1 MRGLV
6 MVLMTIDHASAAFN
20 AGRFTAD
27 AARRWTGGLELP
39 AAQFLT
45 RWVTHLCAPTFL
57 FLAGAALALSTQRRL
72 EAGES
77 PRSVDGFHLRR
88 GLFIVLLDPLWMSW
102 ALKEPGYVILQVLYV
117 LGMGMMCMVP
127 LRRLGARTLLGLGLV
142 LPAANEAFIRWLGA
156 ETSPSVLEALLV
168 NLGVFA
174 GGRVVIGYPLLPW
187 LGMMCL
193 GWAFG
198 RRLLESRTGVTR
210 LLVGAGVAMLGVFV
224 LVRGLN
230 GYGNMG
236 LYREG
241 GSLLKWLH
249 VSKYP
254 PSLSFAALELGLMAL
269 LLAGFW
275 WVEAR
280 WGEVRALA
288 PLKLLGQTAL
298 FFYLLHVHLLQGA
311 ALLLGVR
318 KQLGL
323 GATYGAAVV
332 ALGVLCVAC
341 SGYRRYK
348 AAHPGG
354 WTRYV

>member
-6 MVLMTIDHASAAFN
+6 MVLMTIDHASGAFN

-27 AARRWTGGLELP
+27 AAGRWTGGLELP

-88 GLFIVLLDPLWMSW
+88 GLFIVLLEPLWMSW

-127 LRRLGARTLLGLGLV
+127 LRRLGARTLLGLGLL

-156 ETSPSVLEALLV
+156 ETSPSVLEALLF
-168 NLGVFA
+168 NLGSFA
-174 GGRVVIGYPLLPW
+174 GGRVIIGYPLLPW

-210 LLVGAGVAMLGVFV
+210 LLVGAGVAML
-224 LVRGLN
+224 
-230 GYGNMG
+230 
-236 LYREG
+236 EG
-241 GSLLKWLH
+241 GPPWGVDALRVRRVKALYCPSSLLMRSSTGLGRPMKASSRRFSTPCGSQTVAGSSPIHSWGDA
-249 VSKYP
+249 
-254 PSLSFAALELGLMAL
+254 SLSLPRLSKIQQRRSGPTSMLNRTT
-269 LLAGFW
+269 GC
-275 WVEAR
+275 
-280 WGEVRALA
+280 VRRSSS
-288 PLKLLGQTAL
+288 
-298 FFYLLHVHLLQGA
+298 FLHPMSSHD
-311 ALLLGVR
+311 
-318 KQLGL
+318 
-323 GATYGAAVV
+323 
-332 ALGVLCVAC
+332 
-341 SGYRRYK
+341 SG
-348 AAHPGG
+348 
-354 WTRYV
+354 